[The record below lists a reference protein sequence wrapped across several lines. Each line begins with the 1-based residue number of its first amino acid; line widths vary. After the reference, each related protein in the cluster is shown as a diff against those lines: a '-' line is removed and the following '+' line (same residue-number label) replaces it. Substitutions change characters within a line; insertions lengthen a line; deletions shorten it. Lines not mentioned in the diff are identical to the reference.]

1 MSKVVSGIGRG
12 IKKVLSGIGK
22 AAKKFVKS
30 KIGKVII
37 GAALIYFTG
46 GMAAGMM
53 SGAGAGAGLSAA
65 ASQLGAAGSALLGGN
80 LGAAGSAIA
89 SGFSGIAPGAAAGLA
104 EGALAGGITEA
115 GLGELG
121 INTALEAGSAGG
133 IASPGLVAEAAGG
146 ASNLAGL
153 GELGINTDLAA
164 GTGSS
169 WGNIAQAGGQWSEGI
184 AGATNGGLLPQAGG
198 MTLPNTAASQG
209 WSLGQAFQPL
219 SGAARTAS
227 DYMTKNKLWGPAA
240 YMGSGILQGMG
251 QAGMQRAA
259 YDREDQ
265 ARQRAYQNWSVGNL
279 ILR

>member
-1 MSKVVSGIGRG
+1 MSRVVSGIGRG

-30 KIGKVII
+30 TIGKVII
-37 GAALIYFTG
+37 AAALIYFTG
-46 GMAAGMM
+46 GLGLGAAP
-53 SGAGAGAGLSAA
+53 AGAGATGAATAAGTAAGIDGAA
-65 ASQLGAAGSALLGGN
+65 ALALGVAPEAVAGAAGSATAGLGGT
-80 LGAAGSAIA
+80 
-89 SGFSGIAPGAAAGLA
+89 AAAGL
-104 EGALAGGITEA
+104 GAGITEA
-115 GLGELG
+115 GIGELG
-121 INTALEAGSAGG
+121 INTALEAGTAGG

-219 SGAARTAS
+219 SDAARTAS
-227 DYMTKNKLWGPAA
+227 DYMTKHKLWGPAMQ
-240 YMGSGILQGMG
+240 MGSGILQGVG

-259 YDREDQ
+259 YEREDQ

>member
-37 GAALIYFTG
+37 GAALIYFTSG
-46 GMAAGMM
+46 LGLGAAP
-53 SGAGAGAGLSAA
+53 AGAGATGAATAAGTAAGIDGAA
-65 ASQLGAAGSALLGGN
+65 ALALGVAPEAVAGVAGSATAGLGGT
-80 LGAAGSAIA
+80 
-89 SGFSGIAPGAAAGLA
+89 AAAGL
-104 EGALAGGITEA
+104 GAGITEA
-115 GLGELG
+115 GIRELG
-121 INTALEAGSAGG
+121 INTALEAGTAGG

-153 GELGINTDLAA
+153 GELSTGSLPGVSGAPTSLTGMSGADLATGLNAA
-164 GTGSS
+164 GPGV
-169 WGNIAQAGGQWSEGI
+169 
-184 AGATNGGLLPQAGG
+184 P
-198 MTLPNTAASQG
+198 QG
-209 WSLGQAFQPL
+209 WSLGQALQPL
-219 SGAARTAS
+219 SDAARTAS
-227 DYMTKNKLWGPAA
+227 DYMTKNKLWGPA
-240 YMGSGILQGMG
+240 MQLGSGVLQGVG

>member
-153 GELGINTDLAA
+153 GELSTGSLPGVSGAPTSLTGMSGADLATGLNAA
-164 GTGSS
+164 GPGV
-169 WGNIAQAGGQWSEGI
+169 
-184 AGATNGGLLPQAGG
+184 P
-198 MTLPNTAASQG
+198 QG
-209 WSLGQAFQPL
+209 WSLGQAFQPITD
-219 SGAARTAS
+219 AAKTAV
-227 DYMTKNKLWGPAA
+227 DYMGKNKLWGPAA
-240 YMGSGILQGMG
+240 YMGSGLLQGMG
-251 QAGMQRAA
+251 QSRMQQAA

>member
-37 GAALIYFTG
+37 GAALIYFTS

-104 EGALAGGITEA
+104 EGALAGGI
-115 GLGELG
+115 
-121 INTALEAGSAGG
+121 
-133 IASPGLVAEAAGG
+133 ASPGLVAEAAGG

-153 GELGINTDLAA
+153 GELSTGSLPGVSGAPTSLTGMSGADLATGLNAA
-164 GTGSS
+164 GPGV
-169 WGNIAQAGGQWSEGI
+169 
-184 AGATNGGLLPQAGG
+184 P
-198 MTLPNTAASQG
+198 QG

-219 SGAARTAS
+219 SDAARTAS
-227 DYMTKNKLWGPAA
+227 DYMTEHKLWGPAMQ
-240 YMGSGILQGMG
+240 MGSGILQGVG

-259 YDREDQ
+259 YEREDQ

>member
-104 EGALAGGITEA
+104 EGALASSA
-115 GLGELG
+115 AGELG
-121 INTALEAGSAGG
+121 FSGSASAAGSTGG
-133 IASPGLVAEAAGG
+133 IATPGLVAEAAGG
-146 ASNLAGL
+146 VSNLASM
-153 GELGINTDLAA
+153 GELGAGSLPGVSGAPTSLTGMSGVDLATGLNAA
-164 GTGSS
+164 GPGVP
-169 WGNIAQAGGQWSEGI
+169 G
-184 AGATNGGLLPQAGG
+184 
-198 MTLPNTAASQG
+198 ASQG
-209 WSLGQAFQPL
+209 WSMSQAFEPL
-219 SGAARTAS
+219 SSAAKTAS
-227 DYMTKNKLWGPAA
+227 KYMTENKLWGPAA
-240 YMGSGILQGMG
+240 YMGSGLLQGMG

-259 YDREDQ
+259 YEREDQ